1 MGRLLVGGIFLLV
14 FGLLFIIRGISGGNG
29 GEVVLGI
36 PGLLVGIGALLS
48 YKLKT
53 DQEKDPR

>member
-1 MGRLLVGGIFLLV
+1 VGRLLIGGTFLLV

-36 PGLLVGIGALLS
+36 PGLLIGLGALLS
-48 YKLKT
+48 YRLKG
-53 DQEKDPR
+53 DQQNGPR